1 MLIIDT
7 MMNNKLTQFC
17 YNDYIEFYKV
27 KIIGINAD
35 ATDINYEFVDFI
47 RNLNNYQKNIG
58 MHSDKLIN
66 GQKTKHYCKN
76 YIFIFF
82 HLYKL
87 LLDAWLNHNPLYA
100 H

>member
-35 ATDINYEFVDFI
+35 VTDINYEFVDFI
-47 RNLNNYQKNIG
+47 RNLNNYRKILVCI
-58 MHSDKLIN
+58 LIN
-66 GQKTKHYCKN
+66 LLMDRKQSTIVKIISLFFSI
-76 YIFIFF
+76 YIS
-82 HLYKL
+82 Y
-87 LLDAWLNHNPLYA
+87 Y
-100 H
+100 

>member
-35 ATDINYEFVDFI
+35 VTDINYEFVDFI
-47 RNLNNYQKNIG
+47 RNLNNYRKILVCI
-58 MHSDKLIN
+58 LIN
-66 GQKTKHYCKN
+66 LLIDRKQSTIVKIISLFFSI
-76 YIFIFF
+76 YIS
-82 HLYKL
+82 Y
-87 LLDAWLNHNPLYA
+87 Y
-100 H
+100 